1 MFSPVCPVILVFYF
15 YFFLKPSGLKCGNLA
30 KHFVPHASL
39 FSTPVQKYRHSVKA
53 IIHNSPPSV
62 HSTCCVIKAV
72 LYPVFLPLVSISFT
86 PALFV
91 LCTQFFSFLFIFI
104 YFCLSH
110 ILVHILSLSLS
121 RSFSLLSYSPFLLF
135 PGLSFSYSMHSIFS
149 SFLSVSLLFVCLFFL
164 SCSPLHTELFL
175 PSPFLKYRTFSG
187 SQFQNAY
194 QYPSTSS

>member
-1 MFSPVCPVILVFYF
+1 MLCNKSCLVPCF
-15 YFFLKPSGLKCGNLA
+15 P
-30 KHFVPHASL
+30 ASRL
-39 FSTPVQKYRHSVKA
+39 YLLYSRSL
-53 IIHNSPPSV
+53 
-62 HSTCCVIKAV
+62 CAV
-72 LYPVFLPLVSISFT
+72 YTVFLIFVYIY
-86 PALFV
+86 LF
-91 LCTQFFSFLFIFI
+91 
-104 YFCLSH
+104 
-110 ILVHILSLSLS
+110 LSLTHSCSHFLTLS

-164 SCSPLHTELFL
+164 SCSPLNTELFL